1 MASDQPTQ
9 GRTIRPNPKRQG
21 ILVALALVGLAIGYG
36 LGFVFK
42 PATPPPA
49 VKSRY
54 APPVKGQSPPLAQ
67 LSTENK
73 AKLAPK
79 APTLPIPN
87 VVLPENALPQGEGPV
102 RAYEEA
108 LPKEV
113 VVTVERLGVPKTPL
127 ATALPATPVELAAV
141 PPAAVKVPKTWHK
154 YAIPVAPDGRP
165 MIAIVFDDLGI
176 DKSRT
181 RRAIALPGPMS
192 MSFLTYAKRA
202 AEQIGAAREAGHE
215 IWMHVPMEPS
225 SRSIDPGPK
234 VLLREAS
241 PEELASSLEWSLDRF
256 EGYVGINNHMGS
268 RFTTYLPGMEVLMA
282 ELNRRGLAFLDSV
295 TSGRSMGRK
304 AAVAAGVDFAIRN
317 IFIDHQNDVDM
328 INQQLAKIEALARK
342 QGHAIAIGHPRE
354 KTLQAITPWLKGLEE
369 KGFQLVP
376 VSTLLQQTDAGG
388 GN

>member
-42 PATPPPA
+42 PATAPPA

-113 VVTVERLGVPKTPL
+113 VVTVERLGVPK
-127 ATALPATPVELAAV
+127 ALPATPVELAAV
-141 PPAAVKVPKTWHK
+141 PPATVKAPKTWHK

-317 IFIDHQNDVDM
+317 IFIDHQNDVAM

-342 QGHAIAIGHPRE
+342 QGYAIAIGHPRE

-388 GN
+388 GY

>member
-42 PATPPPA
+42 PATAPPA

-113 VVTVERLGVPKTPL
+113 VVTVERLGVPKAP
-127 ATALPATPVELAAV
+127 PAKPVELAAV
-141 PPAAVKVPKTWHK
+141 PPAAVKAPKTWHK

-317 IFIDHQNDVDM
+317 IFIDH
-328 INQQLAKIEALARK
+328 
-342 QGHAIAIGHPRE
+342 
-354 KTLQAITPWLKGLEE
+354 T
-369 KGFQLVP
+369 
-376 VSTLLQQTDAGG
+376 
-388 GN
+388 

>member
-9 GRTIRPNPKRQG
+9 RLTIRPNAKRQV
-21 ILVALALVGLAIGYG
+21 ILLALALMGIAIGYG
-36 LGFVFK
+36 FGFVFK
-42 PATPPPA
+42 PSPVPPA
-49 VKSRY
+49 IKSETPRPFIKQS
-54 APPVKGQSPPLAQ
+54 APLPPASAQEKSKMDAKMSPLPL
-67 LSTENK
+67 
-73 AKLAPK
+73 
-79 APTLPIPN
+79 PN
-87 VVLPENALPQGEGPV
+87 VVLPENASPQMGTPI

-113 VVTVERLGVPKTPL
+113 VVTVERIGVTRASTAKVLPPETVKRSAIPPTAIK
-127 ATALPATPVELAAV
+127 ATR
-141 PPAAVKVPKTWHK
+141 TWHK
-154 YAIPVAPDGRP
+154 FAVPVTPNGRP

-192 MSFLTYAKRA
+192 MSFLTYANRVI
-202 AEQIGAAREAGHE
+202 EQIDAAREAGHE

-256 EGYVGINNHMGS
+256 DGYVGINNHMGS

-317 IFIDHQNDVDM
+317 IFIDHQN
-328 INQQLAKIEALARK
+328 
-342 QGHAIAIGHPRE
+342 
-354 KTLQAITPWLKGLEE
+354 
-369 KGFQLVP
+369 
-376 VSTLLQQTDAGG
+376 VSS
-388 GN
+388 

>member
-42 PATPPPA
+42 PATAPPA

-113 VVTVERLGVPKTPL
+113 VVTVERLGVPKAP
-127 ATALPATPVELAAV
+127 PAKPVELTAV
-141 PPAAVKVPKTWHK
+141 PPAAVKAPKTWHK

>member
-9 GRTIRPNPKRQG
+9 GRTIRPNPKRQV
-21 ILVALALVGLAIGYG
+21 ILVALALMGLAIGYG
-36 LGFVFK
+36 FGFVFK
-42 PATPPPA
+42 PSPAPPA
-49 VKSRY
+49 VKSEPAR
-54 APPVKGQSPPLAQ
+54 AVKRQSAPLA
-67 LSTENK
+67 STSNEKK
-73 AKLAPK
+73 AKLDAK
-79 APTLPIPN
+79 APTLPLGN
-87 VVLPENALPQGEGPV
+87 VVLPENVLPKIEGPV

-113 VVTVERLGVPKTPL
+113 IVTVERLGVPK
-127 ATALPATPVELAAV
+127 ASPAEAQPSTPVEQAAV
-141 PPAAVKVPKTWHK
+141 SPAEATTSKAWHK
-154 YAIPVAPDGRP
+154 FAVPVTPDGRP
-165 MIAIVFDDLGI
+165 MIAVVFDDLGI

-192 MSFLTYAKRA
+192 MSFLTYATQA
-202 AEQIGAAREAGHE
+202 AEQIDAARKAGHE

-234 VLLREAS
+234 VLLREANT
-241 PEELASSLEWSLDRF
+241 EELAKSLEWSLDRF
-256 EGYVGINNHMGS
+256 DGYVGINNHMGS
-268 RFTTYLPGMEVLMA
+268 RFTTYLPGMQVVME

-295 TSGRSMGRK
+295 TSGQSQGRQ

-317 IFIDHQNDVDM
+317 IFIDHQNDVTM
-328 INQQLAKIEALARK
+328 INQQLAKIEVLARK

-376 VSTLLQQTDAGG
+376 VSVLLQ
-388 GN
+388 

>member
-1 MASDQPTQ
+1 MVSDQPTQ
-9 GRTIRPNPKRQG
+9 GRTIRPNPKRQV
-21 ILVALALVGLAIGYG
+21 ILVALALMGLAIGYG
-36 LGFVFK
+36 LGFLFK
-42 PATPPPA
+42 PSPAPPV
-49 VKSRY
+49 VKSEP
-54 APPVKGQSPPLAQ
+54 APPVKSQSAPPAH
-67 LSTENK
+67 LSAENK
-73 AKLAPK
+73 TELTPRAHA
-79 APTLPIPN
+79 LPLPN
-87 VVLPENALPQGEGPV
+87 IVLPENALLQGEGPV

-113 VVTVERLGVPKTPL
+113 VVTVERLGVRKTSPSTPIEQ
-127 ATALPATPVELAAV
+127 AVIPPAT
-141 PPAAVKVPKTWHK
+141 VKAPKTWHK
-154 YAIPVAPDGRP
+154 FAIPVTPDGRP

-225 SRSIDPGPK
+225 SQSIDPGPK

-256 EGYVGINNHMGS
+256 DGYVGINNHMGS

-295 TSGRSMGRK
+295 TSGGSMGRK

-317 IFIDHQNDVDM
+317 IFIDHQNDLDM

-376 VSTLLQQTDAGG
+376 VSTLLQQTDTGG